1 MTTLSLDQASLII
14 DTALATGRELDLKP
28 LSVVVLDNGANL
40 KAFKREDG
48 QPGPLRPAIALGK
61 AWGAVGMG
69 LGSRAIE
76 ELAIGRPHFF
86 DALVGASGGRVV
98 PAAGGVLIRDA
109 TGEVVG
115 AVGVTGD
122 TSDNDEQ
129 CAVAG
134 IEAAGL
140 VADTG
145 GS

>member
-1 MTTLSLDQASLII
+1 MTTLSLDQASLIV
-14 DTALATGRELDLKP
+14 DTALAKGRELDLKP
-28 LSVVVLDNGANL
+28 LSVVVLDDGANL

-48 QPGPLRPAIALGK
+48 QAGPLRPAIALGK

-76 ELAIGRPHFF
+76 ALAIGRPQFF
-86 DALVGASGGRVV
+86 DALVGASGGRGV
-98 PAAGGVLIRDA
+98 PVAGGVLIRDA

-122 TSDNDEQ
+122 TSDNDEH